1 MKTINVVNYTS
12 NLLTSILSL
21 IVGVILFTRPDL
33 VIILISSILGGILV
47 FIGVLKIIYYS
58 YQKGKDNTYPNKGLV
73 WAIIM
78 IIIGCICIF
87 LSSAVEQFVRFL
99 IGGWILFAG
108 VNRFIKATEIKNKKG
123 SKFISIML
131 VSILLMFI
139 GIYVIF
145 KSNLVI
151 SYLGIVLIIYSI
163 LEILN
168 YIFVVRDN
176 NEHIYTSNVVEK
188 EDVKIIETIEVKEK
202 KKLKRK

>member
-1 MKTINVVNYTS
+1 MKTINVVSYTS

-73 WAIIM
+73 LAIIM

-108 VNRFIKATEIKNKKG
+108 INRFIKATEIKNNDTNLYYKALIVMREEAKLEFTDTKLGDEYKK
-123 SKFISIML
+123 
-131 VSILLMFI
+131 
-139 GIYVIF
+139 
-145 KSNLVI
+145 
-151 SYLGIVLIIYSI
+151 
-163 LEILN
+163 
-168 YIFVVRDN
+168 
-176 NEHIYTSNVVEK
+176 HTSTYK
-188 EDVKIIETIEVKEK
+188 
-202 KKLKRK
+202 